1 MTDLTNLLMFGLL
14 VIVGTFAY
22 GAWRAAPW
30 VPTWKRDLKRM
41 VDLAEIQPGER
52 MYDLGCGDGRLVLAA
67 ADRGARAV
75 GYEVALLPYW
85 VAKLRALRYPNE
97 RAAIRFGD
105 FWWTD
110 VSDADLV
117 YFFLTPKAN
126 PRMKTKLE
134 KELKPGARVVAYV
147 WPIEGW
153 EPAAESHAE
162 GQPSIYLYRM

>member
-1 MTDLTNLLMFGLL
+1 MLDPYTWLIVGLL

-30 VPTWKRDLKRM
+30 VPTWKRDLQRM
-41 VDLAEIQPGER
+41 VELADIQPGDR

-67 ADRGARAV
+67 AAQGARAI
-75 GYEVALLPYW
+75 GFEVAVLPYL
-85 VAKLRALRYPNE
+85 VAKLRARRFGSGQAMIRY
-97 RAAIRFGD
+97 GD
-105 FWWTD
+105 FWWAD

-126 PRMKTKLE
+126 PRMKAKLE
-134 KELKPGARVVAYV
+134 QELKPGAKVVAYV

-153 EPAAESHAE
+153 KPVAESCVP
-162 GQPSIYLYRM
+162 GQPSLYLYKM